1 MIGYPRY
8 ETKMVKKLV
17 FLSTRGSS
25 VFLELLWIERQLV
38 KKTSK
43 PQRFILDPVKRLW
56 GSIFVKLVNISLKLG
71 NYCKKNPSILTMTVP
86 LNTPSGSEL
95 FYIESFIE
103 QKIIDDHISNSSL
116 KPQIITK

>member
-17 FLSTRGSS
+17 FLSTRVGCL
-25 VFLELLWIERQLV
+25 FLELLWIERQLV

-43 PQRFILDPVKRLW
+43 PQWFILDPVKHLW

-71 NYCKKNPSILTMTVP
+71 NYCKKNPSYIFDNDSPLKYTFWIWVILHRI
-86 LNTPSGSEL
+86 L
-95 FYIESFIE
+95 
-103 QKIIDDHISNSSL
+103 HW
-116 KPQIITK
+116 TKNNWWPH